1 MARMHADKI
10 RLIGSVSATI
20 SGIRGEMLGKD
31 RRCNPKPKPQNPK
44 PSPPCPPAGL
54 GVLRVKLHF
63 LASFSDGNSGITY
76 FRFLALTEISLV
88 LVSTHEN
95 KQAGGSGGAMDQD
108 PGGL

>member
-1 MARMHADKI
+1 MF
-10 RLIGSVSATI
+10 
-20 SGIRGEMLGKD
+20 GKD

-44 PSPPCPPAGL
+44 PNSPCPPADL
-54 GVLRVKLHF
+54 CDLRVKLHF
-63 LASFSDGNSGITY
+63 LANFRDGNSESAY